1 MLFSNTTVSSSLV
14 IFLSPVHT
22 YSDFIGEGHEV
33 AILLDTNRH
42 WMSVNRSFTTGH
54 GENLITNEMHLL

>member
-22 YSDFIGEGHEV
+22 YSDFIRVGHEV
-33 AILLDTNRH
+33 ALLLDTNRH
-42 WMSVNRSFTTGH
+42 WMGVNGSFTTDH
-54 GENLITNEMHLL
+54 SENLTTNEMHLL